1 MSRSTIWQNKLVR
14 KSVIFLFWAA
24 IWEVAALCVHT
35 NLILAGPVESLLA
48 LFQLMQAKEFWITV
62 FDSCARIFSGFL
74 FAFLAGAALGTLS
87 YRFSL
92 I

>member
-35 NLILAGPVESLLA
+35 DLILAGPVESFLGLLG
-48 LFQLMQAKEFWITV
+48 LFLIPAQGSFQA
-62 FDSCARIFSGFL
+62 SS
-74 FAFLAGAALGTLS
+74 S
-87 YRFSL
+87 PS
-92 I
+92 